1 MPHRRYTDGFGDY
14 RRGDAVAC
22 SQLHA
27 HRELLRPIQ
36 PHASRYLRS
45 LLLADIAS
53 RARGTSSLTGR
64 YTAVARLLWTQR
76 QDIGPSARS
85 SFALAH
91 DSVRK
96 LTYLFGGGTASQD
109 TLGLPLEN
117 AKRRAARPAL
127 PPVVS
132 WTSLGNT

>member
-1 MPHRRYTDGFGDY
+1 M
-14 RRGDAVAC
+14 
-22 SQLHA
+22 
-27 HRELLRPIQ
+27 
-36 PHASRYLRS
+36 
-45 LLLADIAS
+45 LLADIAS
-53 RARGTSSLTGR
+53 RARAQVRSPEDTQRL
-64 YTAVARLLWTQR
+64 ARLLWTRR

-109 TLGLPLEN
+109 TLGLPLGECQ
-117 AKRRAARPAL
+117 AKGGTAAL

-132 WTSLGNT
+132 WTRSGNT